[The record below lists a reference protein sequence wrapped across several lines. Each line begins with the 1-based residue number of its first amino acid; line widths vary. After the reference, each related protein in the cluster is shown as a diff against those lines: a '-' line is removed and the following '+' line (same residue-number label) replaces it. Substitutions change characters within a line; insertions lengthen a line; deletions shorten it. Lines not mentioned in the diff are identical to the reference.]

1 MLLCPSSLTC
11 LQCYD
16 KENRLV
22 SNPCLKS
29 STHLRIKSDI
39 PACHTSSSAL
49 QFPLAPSLPTRVP
62 VSDQTI
68 FTSNTSPCSHLAQ
81 CLCICHHPSS
91 LARDLGINLAGRVP
105 VTLHSQVRGLSRFP
119 LPGYI
124 LSVLQFPVDWF
135 FSLMRLKTDCA
146 RHTVGAQH
154 MILK

>member
-91 LARDLGINLAGRVP
+91 LARDKPCWKGP
-105 VTLHSQVRGLSRFP
+105 CDPSQSSEGSFQVSPSGVHFICVAIPCGLVFLPHETKDRLCQAYSRC
-119 LPGYI
+119 
-124 LSVLQFPVDWF
+124 STHD
-135 FSLMRLKTDCA
+135 S
-146 RHTVGAQH
+146 
-154 MILK
+154 